1 MKKSEGMQNIVQFVK
16 FGVVGVSNTLVD
28 WAVFYLLTNFAFGGG
43 SGELASKAVAFAVA
57 VINSF
62 IWNSAWTFKKEFKES
77 IGNRDE
83 RIRRGGVV
91 FLRFVLVSLI
101 GWGINYYT
109 FKYTRF
115 SLGQIQI
122 VSLIAASAAATL
134 WNFIIN
140 KLWTYK
146 K

>member
-1 MKKSEGMQNIVQFVK
+1 MKKSEGMYGIIQFVK

-28 WAVFYLLTNFAFGGG
+28 WTVFYLLTSFIFGSG
-43 SGELASKAVAFAVA
+43 SGELASKAIAFAVA

-62 IWNSAWTFKKEFKES
+62 ILNSAWTFKREFRES
-77 IGNRDE
+77 IGGRDE
-83 RIRRGGVV
+83 RIKRGGVI
-91 FLRFVLVSLI
+91 FLRFIVVSLV

-109 FKYTRF
+109 FKYVRF
-115 SLGQIQI
+115 NLDQIQI

-140 KLWTYK
+140 KVWTYK